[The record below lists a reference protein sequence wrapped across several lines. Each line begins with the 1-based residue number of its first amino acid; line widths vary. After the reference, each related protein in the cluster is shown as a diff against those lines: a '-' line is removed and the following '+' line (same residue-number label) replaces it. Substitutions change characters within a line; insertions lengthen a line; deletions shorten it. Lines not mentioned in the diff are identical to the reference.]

1 MGSYAKR
8 VLVERA
14 LLSPEPMIQKARI
27 SLSRARRNP
36 SKSPRS
42 ETRIIDANDSIE
54 TFMTRSP
61 HCIGKDQK
69 LAVAH
74 ALMRKAGLRHLPVLE
89 AGKLVG
95 MVSQRD
101 LYFVETI
108 RGVDPGENTVE
119 DAMTEEAYQVPP
131 SARLHDVVG
140 TMAKKKLGSAVVVEA
155 GRVVGV
161 FTTTDAL
168 KILAELVARRHVV

>member
-1 MGSYAKR
+1 
-8 VLVERA
+8 
-14 LLSPEPMIQKARI
+14 
-27 SLSRARRNP
+27 
-36 SKSPRS
+36 
-42 ETRIIDANDSIE
+42 
-54 TFMTRSP
+54 
-61 HCIGKDQK
+61 
-69 LAVAH
+69 
-74 ALMRKAGLRHLPVLE
+74 MRKAGLRHLPVLE

-140 TMAKKKLGSAVVVEA
+140 TMAKRKLGSAVVVEA